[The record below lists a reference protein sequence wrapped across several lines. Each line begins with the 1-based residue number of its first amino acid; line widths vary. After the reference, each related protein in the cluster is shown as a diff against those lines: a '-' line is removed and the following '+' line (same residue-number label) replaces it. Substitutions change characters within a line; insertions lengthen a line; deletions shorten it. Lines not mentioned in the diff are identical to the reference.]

1 MDPLA
6 VVTMLSTE
14 GNSELVRSALPDAP
28 VLPTADHMN
37 TAARRT
43 RAALAA
49 GLRRLADAVAPPQPT
64 VCIE

>member
-28 VLPTADHMN
+28 VVPTVDRAGV
-37 TAARRT
+37 TARRT
-43 RAALAA
+43 RVALAV
-49 GLRRLADAVAPPQPT
+49 GLRRLADVVAPPQPT

>member
-6 VVTMLSTE
+6 VVTMLSTA
-14 GNSELVRSALPDAP
+14 GGSELVRSALPDAP
-28 VLPTADHMN
+28 VVPTADRTD
-37 TAARRT
+37 TATRRT